1 MPDQPTDEALRAL
14 ARQLEA
20 GDRAGLQ
27 SRLSQGDLDWLEP
40 RLGADRFLRFKEA
53 VRAGDLS
60 TARRS
65 IEDAGLWPALI
76 ATTTVTAADPTLLVS
91 RTGAVLPVEAVRR
104 ERNTL
109 YAIGVVV
116 ALLVVG
122 LIAWLVLRNRN
133 DDSTAAPSTTTS
145 VVETIV
151 ALVPDSVAVT
161 TVTSAPIGVVAATVA
176 SVPAAATTTSALPTT
191 AVAAVTAP
199 ANGATAPVDVITM
212 AGRSAT
218 FAPFLAM
225 VDAAGLTNEVRTAKP
240 LTVLAPTESAFA
252 SLPADFQVAL
262 RSPANRV
269 TLARIVRYN
278 LIPQTI
284 ALNQFVTSA
293 LKTVEGSPVTIQATN
308 GSVKINEAKVTGGD
322 IRSAGGV
329 LHSIDKLLVPPG
341 VDLNTLVPKSVSPA
355 PNPPQTRAAVATT
368 APAPVTTLAP
378 AVTTAATAAP
388 TTEPATQAT
397 APATSPRSTT
407 SATAPTTTAPVATTT
422 APVLTTTVP
431 TSTTAAPTTR
441 AGSAPT
447 TVI

>member
-27 SRLSQGDLDWLEP
+27 SRSLQGDLDWLEP

-53 VRAGDLS
+53 LRAGDLS

-76 ATTTVTAADPTLLVS
+76 ATTVTAADPTLLVS
-91 RTGAVLPVEAVRR
+91 RGGAVLPAEAVRR

-133 DDSTAAPSTTTS
+133 DDSTVAPSTTTS
-145 VVETIV
+145 VVETSIV
-151 ALVPDSVAVT
+151 ALVPDSVAVIT
-161 TVTSAPIGVVAATVA
+161 TTSAPTGVAATAA
-176 SVPAAATTTSALPTT
+176 SVPAAATTTSVSPTV
-191 AVAAVTAP
+191 AAAVTAP
-199 ANGATAPVDVITM
+199 ANAATAPVDVITV

-225 VDAAGLTNEVRTAKP
+225 VEAAGLTNELRTAKP

-293 LKTVEGSPVTIQATN
+293 LKTVEGSPVAIQATN

-322 IRSAGGV
+322 IRTTGGV

-341 VDLNTLVPKSVSPA
+341 VDLNTLVPKSAIPA
-355 PNPPQTRAAVATT
+355 PNPPQTRAAAATT
-368 APAPVTTLAP
+368 APAPVATLAP
-378 AVTTAATAAP
+378 AITTAATAAP
-388 TTEPATQAT
+388 TTESATQAT
-397 APATSPRSTT
+397 AATTSPRPTT
-407 SATAPTTTAPVATTT
+407 SATAPTTTAPATTTT
-422 APVLTTTVP
+422 APVVTTTGP

>member
-1 MPDQPTDEALRAL
+1 MMPDQPTDEALRAL

-40 RLGADRFLRFKEA
+40 RLGVDRFLRFKEA

-65 IEDAGLWPALI
+65 IEDAGLWPTLI
-76 ATTTVTAADPTLLVS
+76 ATTVTAADPTLLVS
-91 RTGAVLPVEAVRR
+91 RTGAVLPAEAVRR

-199 ANGATAPVDVITM
+199 ANGATASVDVITM

-293 LKTVEGSPVTIQATN
+293 LNTVEGSPVAIQATN

-322 IRSAGGV
+322 IRTAGGV

-341 VDLNTLVPKSVSPA
+341 VDLNTLVPKSAIPA
-355 PNPPQTRAAVATT
+355 PNPPQTRAAAVTI
-368 APAPVTTLAP
+368 APAPVATLAP

-397 APATSPRSTT
+397 AATTSPRSTT
-407 SATAPTTTAPVATTT
+407 SATAPTTTVPATTTT
-422 APVLTTTVP
+422 APVVTTTVS

>member
-27 SRLSQGDLDWLEP
+27 SRLLQGDLDWLEP
-40 RLGADRFLRFKEA
+40 RLGVDRFLRFKEA

-76 ATTTVTAADPTLLVS
+76 ATTVSAADPTLLVS
-91 RTGAVLPVEAVRR
+91 RTGAVLPAEAVRR

-116 ALLVVG
+116 AVLVIG

-133 DDSTAAPSTTTS
+133 DDSTVAPSTTTS
-145 VVETIV
+145 VVETTSVV
-151 ALVPDSVAVT
+151 ALVPDSVAVIT
-161 TVTSAPIGVVAATVA
+161 ATSAATGVVAATVA
-176 SVPAAATTTSALPTT
+176 SVPAAATTASGSPTT

-199 ANGATAPVDVITM
+199 GVAATTPVDVITV

-322 IRSAGGV
+322 IRTAGGV

-355 PNPPQTRAAVATT
+355 PNPPQTRAAAATT

-388 TTEPATQAT
+388 TTEPA
-397 APATSPRSTT
+397 APTTSPRSTT

-447 TVI
+447 TVA